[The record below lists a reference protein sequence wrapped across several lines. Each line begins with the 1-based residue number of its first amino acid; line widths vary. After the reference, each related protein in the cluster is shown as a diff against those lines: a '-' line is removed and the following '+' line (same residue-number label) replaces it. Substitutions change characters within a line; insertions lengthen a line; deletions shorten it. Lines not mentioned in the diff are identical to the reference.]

1 MSLLCEGSI
10 SDKELVTKSGLSKLL
25 EPGDELMADKGFLIQ
40 DSLTPIG
47 CSVTMPPF
55 SSKTQFA
62 KDELLKSTEIHNV
75 RVHVERAIRRVK
87 EFHYFDRVIPLTM
100 AGSIT
105 QTWTVPCMIT
115 NFQGPLF

>member
-1 MSLLCEGSI
+1 
-10 SDKELVTKSGLSKLL
+10 
-25 EPGDELMADKGFLIQ
+25 MADKGFLIQ
-40 DSLTPIG
+40 DLLTPIG

-75 RVHVERAIRRVK
+75 RVHVERAIRQVK

-100 AGSIT
+100 AGGIT
-105 QTWTVPCMIT
+105 QTWTVACMIT